1 MLFYSNLSTSQIF
14 IQITLFIVTIIFK
27 CIIIMVLWNNY
38 LVKYVSVLNPIN
50 SIKDIL
56 IMMILM
62 TLYQTTFESTYD
74 EINI

>member
-38 LVKYVSVLNPIN
+38 LVKYVSVLNPVN